1 MLKEYPTITL
11 KVNDRENAETVFD
24 LYETMIGDWPANKP
38 INDILANIPG
48 GREGWA
54 KSLSFPVELYLVFP
68 NKRTAGQYLRKIV
81 RDPFIKVDVTGHY

>member
-24 LYETMIGDWPANKP
+24 LYEKMVEGKFPKNEVDIPNTIGS
-38 INDILANIPG
+38 
-48 GREGWA
+48 REGWA
-54 KSLSFPVELYLVFP
+54 KSLTFPVELYLVFP

-81 RDPFIKVDVTGHY
+81 RDPFIKAHITGHY

>member
-24 LYETMIGDWPANKP
+24 LYEKTVEGKFPKNEV
-38 INDILANIPG
+38 DIPNTIG

-54 KSLSFPVELYLVFP
+54 KSLTFPVELYLVFP

-81 RDPFIKVDVTGHY
+81 RDPFIKAHVTGHY